1 MMTIDDIIFKIEN
14 YGIDRLPMSVP
25 PKDKKILKSMSRLIR
40 TTEYITESQA
50 NLIVKV
56 LKENLETLN
65 FVGTDLIP
73 SLKLPTW
80 SRKFKTSEKI
90 RNISIKIT
98 NDNVAVIEIEASY
111 SKELKKTITALQK
124 SVEGDMSFTNNKIY
138 WILLTEKNLVKVV
151 DALKKYNFQKST
163 EICEIYEKIKAIDPI
178 AIMNNLDFQNN
189 ENEKMKEMLQADIG
203 FENISSALLL
213 HDRNIAFQY
222 LYDKEIPNIDE
233 NSLLYK
239 IATRKNPKI
248 FVNSQNHSLKD
259 LAVCLR
265 KLNRLPVLLILDE
278 YNPKNCIE
286 IIKNLKSTLDDLNFY
301 DNVGVYFR
309 FDNTGEGVVFNK
321 LIAEYNFNK
330 NLDPDNKIAILSNG
344 KIPKFFIK
352 TNWHPKAVISFTNN
366 FRNNKTSVYCNNC
379 DLVVYYNQTAPLSGN
394 VDAIV

>member
-1 MMTIDDIIFKIEN
+1 MMTIDDIIFKVEN

-25 PKDKKILKSMSRLIR
+25 PKDKKILKSISRLIR

-50 NLIVKV
+50 NLTIKV

-65 FVGTDLIP
+65 FVGSDLIP

-80 SRKFKTSEKI
+80 SRKFKITEKI
-90 RNISIKIT
+90 RNISIKTT
-98 NDNVAVIEIEASY
+98 NDKSVVIEIEASY
-111 SKELKKTITALQK
+111 TKELKRIITALQK
-124 SVEGDMSFTNNKIY
+124 NAEGDMSFTDNKKY
-138 WILLTEKNLVKVV
+138 WILLTEKNLLKVV
-151 DALKKYNFQKST
+151 DALKKYNFHKST
-163 EICEIYEKIKAIDPI
+163 EICEIYEKVKAIDLS
-178 AIMNNLDFQNN
+178 AVVKNLNFENI
-189 ENEKMKEMLQADIG
+189 ENEKMKELLKVDIG
-203 FENISSALLL
+203 SEDFSSALLL

-222 LYDKEIPNIDE
+222 QYDKKIPNLDE

-248 FVNSQNHSLKD
+248 FVNSQSHSLKD

-265 KLNRLPVLLILDE
+265 KLNRLPVLLVLDE
-278 YNPKNCIE
+278 YNPKNCLE
-286 IIKNLKSTLDDLNFY
+286 IIKNLKSTLDDLKFY

-309 FDNTGEGVVFNK
+309 FDNTGEGALFNK
-321 LIAEYNFNK
+321 LVAEYGYNK
-330 NLDPDNKIAILSNG
+330 NLDVDNKIAVLSNG

-352 TNWHPKAVISFTNN
+352 NTWYPKTVISFTNN